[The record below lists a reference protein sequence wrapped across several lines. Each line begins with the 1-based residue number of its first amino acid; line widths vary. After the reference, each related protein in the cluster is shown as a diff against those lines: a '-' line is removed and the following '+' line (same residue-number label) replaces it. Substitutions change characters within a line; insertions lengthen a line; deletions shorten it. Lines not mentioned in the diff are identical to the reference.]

1 MTFEEMIDKLLDND
15 IEITLKKENGVVWY
29 DLNTGMKS
37 HLWISKS
44 PNPGGDET
52 AISQGRY
59 EHRGSIDTWSDLLDE
74 VKGCLHGRDF
84 MSADWQDLLV
94 KEGRLTVKTK
104 TTTTITYE

>member
-1 MTFEEMIDKLLDND
+1 MTFEEMIYKLLDNG
-15 IEITLKKENGVVWY
+15 IEITLKKQDGVVWY

-37 HLWISKS
+37 HLWIAKS

-59 EHRGSIDTWSDLLDE
+59 DHKGSIDTWSDLLWE

-84 MSADWQDLLV
+84 MAGSWQDLLV
-94 KEGRLTVKTK
+94 AEGMLKVTK
-104 TTTTITYE
+104 TTTTTVNYQ